1 MRARQSVL
9 SARLSPKPRPNKVR
23 YILTISIPDIS
34 LDARIKALASR
45 YGLTQGQV
53 VVRAVQE
60 LEAALEKDPS
70 ILAPKDSVI

>member
-1 MRARQSVL
+1 M
-9 SARLSPKPRPNKVR
+9 R